1 MPDPLGLIPT
11 QGLTP
16 GQGVNLQRAPKPVE
30 GPGFKQVLMQ
40 NLQEVNRLQEEAETA
55 INDLV
60 AGNRKDEAVVAMAKA
75 KADIAFEMLLQ
86 VRNKLMDAYE
96 EVKQIRV

>member
-1 MPDPLGLIPT
+1 MPDPLGLIPS

-16 GQGVNLQRAPKPVE
+16 TQGLDMDRAQKPVE
-30 GPGFKQVLMQ
+30 GPAFKQVLMQ
-40 NLQEVNRLQEEAETA
+40 NLEEVNRLQQEAEQA
-55 INDLV
+55 MNDYQT
-60 AGNRKDEAVVAMAKA
+60 GGTKDLASVNIAKA

>member
-1 MPDPLGLIPT
+1 MTDPLGLIPT

-16 GQGVNLQRAPKPVE
+16 GKGVEISRANKTAE

-40 NLQEVNRLQEEAETA
+40 NLQEVNRLQEEAERA
-55 INDLV
+55 IIDLQTNPNQDP
-60 AGNRKDEAVVAMAKA
+60 AMANMAKA

>member
-1 MPDPLGLIPT
+1 MTDPLGLIPT
-11 QGLTP
+11 QGLTA
-16 GQGVNLQRAPKPVE
+16 GQGVNLHRAQKPIE

-40 NLQEVNRLQEEAETA
+40 NLQEVNRLQQEAEKA
-55 INDLV
+55 IIDLET
-60 AGNRKDEAVVAMAKA
+60 GINKDPAMANMAKA

>member
-1 MPDPLGLIPT
+1 MTDPLGLIPT

-16 GQGVNLQRAPKPVE
+16 KQGVGMYHAQKPVE
-30 GPGFKQVLMQ
+30 GPGFKQVLMD
-40 NLQEVNRLQEEAETA
+40 NIQEVNRLQEEAETA
-55 INDLV
+55 ITDLV
-60 AGNRKDEAVVAMAKA
+60 TGSRNDPTEVFNAKA
-75 KADIAFEMLLQ
+75 KADVAFEMLLQ

>member
-1 MPDPLGLIPT
+1 MTDPLGLIPT

-16 GQGVNLQRAPKPVE
+16 GQGVSMDRAQKPVE

-40 NLQEVNRLQEEAETA
+40 NIQEVNRLQEEAEKA
-55 INDLV
+55 IADF
-60 AGNRKDEAVVAMAKA
+60 AVGDQSDPTKVFNAKA

-86 VRNKLMDAYE
+86 VRNKLMDAYD

>member
-1 MPDPLGLIPT
+1 MTDPLGLIPT

-16 GQGVNLQRAPKPVE
+16 NQGVNINRAQKPLE

-40 NLQEVNRLQEEAETA
+40 NIQEVNRLQEEAEQA
-55 INDLV
+55 IIDFQTKPNQDP
-60 AGNRKDEAVVAMAKA
+60 AMALNAKA

>member
-1 MPDPLGLIPT
+1 MTDPLGLIPT
-11 QGLTP
+11 NGLTS
-16 GQGVNLQRAPKPVE
+16 QGVDLNRAQKPVE

-40 NLQEVNRLQEEAETA
+40 NIQEVNRLQEEAEQA
-55 INDLV
+55 IIDLKLNPGQDPTK
-60 AGNRKDEAVVAMAKA
+60 AFNAKA